1 MRIHA
6 IFKQLRNLVYRGLGL
21 LVLVAVCLTVGLGRN
36 AEAQI
41 IPDLS
46 AIESTMTSQQFI
58 PVFKQGNIEISPIFL
73 DGRIIGLVP
82 GYISIRSDASLDAN
96 QIRLTATERS
106 HAIHSRLQK
115 HLTALERYSRLR
127 LESRG
132 VSDIAEQRRELE
144 RLLHVFVEESPEGPR
159 VMVAFPRDDPP
170 ELLYTVTPADVAR
183 VRLESSKPAS
193 IARRA
198 AAHAKAVLLRAWEEL
213 QPPFLLVALKRAL
226 ITLLLLSGISGLGVI
241 LQRRLKHQQA
251 VVAAR
256 LEASLVDSEVQ
267 ADSGSDGPR
276 NLPIPRRFKLRH
288 LLSLLSFYRSF
299 LYWGQWLLWT
309 AGIGIV
315 AGLFPQTRPFRNWL
329 IGVSVRGYLGGNDPI
344 PAGWAPLDWMF
355 SLGREATIG
364 LPVLILLLVF
374 LTRISIRAG
383 NLLCDLY
390 VREWSSTQGEERAQL
405 RAPTLAR
412 AVKGWIAVSVYLIL
426 GMVVIYQLH
435 RLGAVTQAV
444 AVFLGFLSFALSL
457 ASQNLLKDLIG
468 GFLILWEDQ
477 YASGDVV
484 IIGDQA
490 GFVESVGL
498 RVTQL
503 RNLDGELITIPNG
516 VITTVRNLSSNWS
529 RVNYAIQV
537 DVAEDADRVME
548 IMNAEAQ
555 ALSEDPEWRDKILEA
570 PEILG
575 IDEITHQGMLIRM
588 LIRTRPLQ
596 QWAVGRE
603 YRRRLKKALDTAG
616 IAVGV
621 PQLEVQGLEPASTR
635 NQRDSAP

>member
-21 LVLVAVCLTVGLGRN
+21 LVLVAVCLTVGLDRN

-58 PVFKQGNIEISPIFL
+58 PVFKQGNIETSPIFL

-115 HLTALERYSRLR
+115 HLTALESYSRLR

-183 VRLESSKPAS
+183 VRLDSSEPAS

-198 AAHAKAVLLRAWEEL
+198 VAHAKAVLLRAWEEL

-276 NLPIPRRFKLRH
+276 NLPIFRRFKLRH

-490 GFVESVGL
+490 GFVERVGL

-621 PQLEVQGLEPASTR
+621 PQLEVQGLEPR
-635 NQRDSAP
+635 